1 MTKQAIAVLLGQAQA
16 ARVGGR
22 VLQAVKLLMAA
33 LKKHRA
39 APELWTA
46 LGGARLEAGDA
57 QGAIAALQQAVQLAP
72 RWAPAWCQLAGTLQT
87 AGRLEHAVAAAR
99 TAWRLDDARCEHGLT
114 LAHALLAARDAEAA
128 AFTLTLTARFPD
140 RPETWLVRL
149 ECLQNQKQWIA
160 AEQTVR
166 TALARLPNEASLYIA
181 AGELMLRLDRPVEAE
196 AVLAHALKIKPE
208 LQGAAIL
215 HARSLKA
222 LRRNEAAI
230 AVLQALRDKAPED
243 PAVALEM
250 ARLLRAIE
258 RIRQAEQV
266 LLDMGAGDGKD
277 LQAAIELVLT
287 WLDKGDV
294 ERALSLGEQLLAGHP
309 ALHDLRMQMAWAHL
323 KRGETA
329 AVLSPATEIP
339 ADAVQARVGLGVAQ
353 TWALLLDEKR
363 EEAWRS
369 FQALPAVAGFNR
381 QENASPQPA
390 MTLLLP
396 VGRSGSLFL
405 HSLFDGHPQL
415 LTLPGIY
422 FKGFFGAE
430 AWSKLH
436 SGTQAAD
443 WRERLV
449 QRFMY
454 YYMAF
459 FDASRPNPVFG
470 NPMSNPL
477 NLGRNTG
484 LAGLGENRDSVF
496 RVDEPLFAQCLVAEL
511 RDCPDIGPGEF
522 LVRVHRAY
530 ARVCKQ
536 NPEGRGIFYHIH
548 NPDPFELA
556 HCLQSYPHARLV
568 YLVREPVQSLESWF
582 RVCWPDNPAA
592 PPEIVVKAWSTMAT
606 MLAVM
611 LETYR
616 APSAEHYPAIAV
628 RLEDVKR
635 APQQTLEA
643 LCRFLD
649 IEWHP
654 ALMESTFMGM
664 TYWGPESKLSPN
676 IRGFDA
682 QSVERKV
689 GVIFSERDAE
699 ILRTIF
705 YPMSVRYGY
714 RAPDADGFHEDLNR
728 LEPLLNEPFD
738 FERRLYERVGEGYG
752 VALHDLLPFQA
763 MRAQTKSWWAKLRS
777 GIAFEHIVP
786 PLEAGI
792 ANE

>member
-1 MTKQAIAVLLGQAQA
+1 MTKQAISILLSQAQA
-16 ARVGGR
+16 ARSGGR
-22 VLQAVKLLMAA
+22 VKHAVELLVAA
-33 LKKHRA
+33 VKKHRVV
-39 APELWTA
+39 PELWTA

-87 AGRLEHAVAAAR
+87 AGRVGQALEAAR
-99 TAWRLDDARCEHGLT
+99 TAWLLDDARCEHGLA
-114 LAHALLAARDAEAA
+114 LAHALLAAEDTETETVTSA
-128 AFTLTLTARFPD
+128 LTARFPD
-140 RPETWLVRL
+140 RTETWLVRL
-149 ECLQNQKQWIA
+149 AYLQKQKQWIA

-166 TALARLPNEASLYIA
+166 TALARLPTEASLYVA
-181 AGELMLRLDRPVEAE
+181 AGELMLRIDRPVEAE

-208 LQGAAIL
+208 LKGAAIM

-230 AVLQALRDKAPED
+230 AVLRALRDKAPED
-243 PAVALEM
+243 MNVALEI
-250 ARLLRAIE
+250 ARMLRASE
-258 RIRQAEQV
+258 RAQEAEKFLLESG
-266 LLDMGAGDGKD
+266 LLDNGEAGA
-277 LQAAIELVLT
+277 LT
-287 WLDKGDV
+287 EWALTLLDKGDV
-294 ERALSLGEQLLAGHP
+294 ERALSQGEQLLAEKP
-309 ALHDLRMQMAWAHL
+309 ALHDVRLQMVWARL

-329 AVLSPATEIP
+329 AVLSPATAIP
-339 ADAVQARVGLGVAQ
+339 PEAMQARVGLGVAQ
-353 TWALLLDEKR
+353 TSALLLEERR
-363 EEAWRS
+363 EEAWHC
-369 FQALPAVAGFNR
+369 FQALPAVGGFDR
-381 QENASPQPA
+381 QADSRTQPA
-390 MTLLLP
+390 MTLLMP

-415 LTLPGIY
+415 ITLPGIY

-430 AWSKLH
+430 VWSKLH

-449 QRFMY
+449 QRFIY

-484 LAGLGENRDSVF
+484 LAGLGEDRNGVLRI
-496 RVDEPLFAQCLVAEL
+496 DELDFAQCLIAEL
-511 RDCPDIGPGEF
+511 QECATIGPGDF

-530 ARVCKQ
+530 AKVNHQ
-536 NPEGRGIFYHIH
+536 NPDGRRIFYHIH

-556 HCLQSYPHARLV
+556 HCLQSYPNARLV

-582 RVCWPDNPAA
+582 RVCWPDNSAA
-592 PPEIVVKAWSTMAT
+592 PPEIVVKAWSTMAS
-606 MLAVM
+606 MLSVM
-611 LETYR
+611 IETYR
-616 APSAEHYPAIAV
+616 TPAAEHYPAAAV
-628 RLEDVKR
+628 RLEDIKL

-643 LCRFLD
+643 LCRFLNID
-649 IEWHP
+649 WHP

-664 TYWGPESKLSPN
+664 AYWGPESKLSPD

-689 GVIFSERDAE
+689 GVIFTERDAE
-699 ILRTIF
+699 ILRTVF
-705 YPMSVRYGY
+705 YPMGVRYGY
-714 RAPDADGFHEDLNR
+714 YAPDADVFNENLNR

-738 FERRLYERVGEGYG
+738 FERRLYERVGDAYG
-752 VALHDLLPFQA
+752 VALHDLLPFQT
-763 MRAQTKSWWAKLRS
+763 MRSQLRIWWGKLRS
-777 GIAFEHIVP
+777 GEAFEHIVP
-786 PLEAGI
+786 PLDKMS
-792 ANE
+792 